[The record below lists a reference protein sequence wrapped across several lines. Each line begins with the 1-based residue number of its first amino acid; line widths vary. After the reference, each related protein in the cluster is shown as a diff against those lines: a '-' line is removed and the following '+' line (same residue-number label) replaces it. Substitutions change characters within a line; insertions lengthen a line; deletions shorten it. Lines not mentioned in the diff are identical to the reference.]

1 MPRSETYATKQK
13 NTIINVIKTKEEAFT
28 VKEIY
33 KALKEKVGLTTIYRL
48 TAKLEKEGKIK
59 KIIDKDGKTYYQYL
73 KSCDKENHF
82 YLKCDKCARMIHID
96 CDCIDELYNHI
107 LNNHK
112 FKLSKTNVIINGL
125 CKECIGEIK

>member
-1 MPRSETYATKQK
+1 MLRSETYATKQK
-13 NTIINVIKTKEEAFT
+13 NTIIDVIKTKEEAFT

-48 TAKLEKEGKIK
+48 TDKLEKEGKLK
-59 KIIDKDGKTYYQYL
+59 KIIGAGGKTYYQYL

-82 YLKCDKCARMIHID
+82 YLKCDKCMRMIHID

-112 FKLSKTNVIINGL
+112 FKLSKTNIIINGL